1 MLWNEK
7 RHHEVVPAVVG
18 EAMVLMPLEGEVGL
32 VLPLALMSFEREVA
46 MVAEEVQADSPATER
61 VCATALQKGIF
72 NEEPLNFNRLYI
84 TN

>member
-1 MLWNEK
+1 
-7 RHHEVVPAVVG
+7 
-18 EAMVLMPLEGEVGL
+18 MVGEVGL

-61 VCATALQKGIF
+61 VCSTALQKGIF
-72 NEEPLNFNRLYI
+72 NEEPLSFNRLYI